1 MKKKVFH
8 TLPPTKKL
16 KTASKSKIFNPFIQN
31 DYAIAVKAYSKFLN
45 DGLPAST
52 LQEVS
57 ERLGLQAHRSNVY
70 RKRH

>member
-1 MKKKVFH
+1 MKKKFFP

-16 KTASKSKIFNPFIQN
+16 KKSSKSKIFSPFIQN
-31 DYAIAVKAYSKFLN
+31 DYTIAVKAYSKFLN

-57 ERLGLQAHRSNVY
+57 ERLGLDS
-70 RKRH
+70 